1 MIYHNV
7 SHANNILKELKEQH
21 QKRIEYLENKIEEM
35 QTEIE
40 ILNTYQ
46 NRIYDC

>member
-1 MIYHNV
+1 MTYHNV
-7 SHANNILKELKEQH
+7 SHANQILKELKEQH
-21 QKRIEYLENKIEEM
+21 QKRIAHLETKIEEM

-40 ILNTYQ
+40 ILKHYQ